1 MPFNPAAKNVML
13 DALDESAGQITHIA
27 IFTLADPGTG
37 TNANAV
43 EAVGGAPAYARV
55 AVTWGAA
62 AGELKTNSNGLTF
75 DLPAGTYGF
84 YGFFNASSGN
94 SGNYR
99 GYAPFGGAVKGFGAV
114 DAAGV
119 TSNTITSAAHGLVN
133 TNRVMLFNVLAE
145 SLPGGL
151 TEGTI
156 YFVVGA
162 TTDTFQ
168 VSLTLAGAAEDIT
181 SVGELFQ
188 QKVLPETLAAQG
200 QIALGIGNLTLDLTG
215 M

>member
-1 MPFNPAAKNVML
+1 MPFNTVAKNVML
-13 DALDESAGQITHIA
+13 DALDETASQITHIA

-43 EAVGGAPAYARV
+43 EATGGTPAYARV

-62 AGELKTNSNGLTF
+62 AAELKTNTNGLTF

-133 TNRVMLFNVLAE
+133 DNRVMLFNVLAE
-145 SLPGGL
+145 SLPAGL

-168 VSLTLAGAAEDIT
+168 VSLTLGGAAENIT
-181 SVGELFQ
+181 GVGELFQ

>member
-1 MPFNPAAKNVML
+1 MPFNTPAKNVML
-13 DALDESAGQITHIA
+13 DALDESATQITHIA

-37 TNANAV
+37 TDANAV
-43 EAVGGAPAYARV
+43 EATGGSPAYARL

-62 AGELKTNSNGLTF
+62 ASALKTNTNGMTF
-75 DLPAGTYGF
+75 DLPAGTYGY
-84 YGFFNASSGN
+84 YGFFNAVTGN
-94 SGNYR
+94 SNNYR
-99 GYAPFGGAVKGFGAV
+99 GYAPFGGAVKGFGSV

-119 TSNTITSAAHGLVN
+119 TSNTITSAAHGLAD

-145 SLPGGL
+145 SLPTGL

-168 VSLTLAGAAEDIT
+168 VSLTSGGAAVDIT
-181 SVGELFQ
+181 AVGELFQ
-188 QKVLPETLAAQG
+188 QKVVPEVLAGQG
-200 QIALGIGNLTLDLTG
+200 QIALAIGNVTLDLTG